1 MEITIQHVR
10 SVTCTIGG
18 ALEHQK
24 VKNQQ
29 KLKCTKNTLLIY
41 QIVALHEL
49 IKINTTRWCDFDIR
63 CPKNVE
69 KADEENKKTDA

>member
-1 MEITIQHVR
+1 MEITKKHVR

-29 KLKCTKNTLLIY
+29 KLKCTKNTLLIC
-41 QIVALHEL
+41 QILALSEL
-49 IKINTTRWCDFDIR
+49 FPMSTILVLTLVLGGALEHQKVKNQQKFR
-63 CPKNVE
+63 C
-69 KADEENKKTDA
+69 T